1 VQTIVSNTIHPYFV
15 QLPEGATAP
24 PSSERHVYDGKI
36 ARGAWVDAS
45 NLKAGYRLLN
55 DDGSWA
61 EVTGI
66 TVEQA
71 PLKAYNLTIEGY
83 HTFFVSGNAEANP
96 VWVHNNNCIQFSAQ
110 ANAAARRLG
119 INASDITVNNG
130 VANISI
136 IQTRNLRFSDFDTL
150 RSDLR
155 ANGASSVNIN
165 TGVVKNQRIN
175 DLLSRAVQQGTSFR
189 GLNVFRTGPDT
200 FILTG
205 RI

>member
-24 PSSERHVYDGKI
+24 PSSERHVYDGRI

-96 VWVHNNNCIQFSAQ
+96 VWVHNNNCNIDANGLPVPAKAVNTGLDHAANRAALPDRGVFSTSAQ
-110 ANAAARRLG
+110 AKEALKNLSDSISRNGFPSGTIRDTTRADSFLVPVGSGGYAVYRLQKNGTAVLKTVLKAR
-119 INASDITVNNG
+119 
-130 VANISI
+130 
-136 IQTRNLRFSDFDTL
+136 
-150 RSDLR
+150 
-155 ANGASSVNIN
+155 
-165 TGVVKNQRIN
+165 
-175 DLLSRAVQQGTSFR
+175 
-189 GLNVFRTGPDT
+189 
-200 FILTG
+200 
-205 RI
+205 